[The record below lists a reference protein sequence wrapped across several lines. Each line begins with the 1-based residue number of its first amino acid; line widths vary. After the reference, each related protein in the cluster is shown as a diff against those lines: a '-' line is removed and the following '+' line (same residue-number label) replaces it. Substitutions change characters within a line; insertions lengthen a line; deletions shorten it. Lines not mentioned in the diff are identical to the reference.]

1 MILWVRSACASGGI
15 ITDCIRWR
23 TICVIQGRDTPLS
36 RNVKLMFSSARGRE
50 PAITL
55 RRISARIFASESTLF
70 TSSLGSCVLS
80 ISAVRA
86 THSAASGVEA
96 SSSANW

>member
-1 MILWVRSACASGGI
+1 MWVRSVSVRGGI

-23 TICVIQGRDTPLS
+23 TMCVMQGSDTPLS
-36 RNVKLMFSSARGRE
+36 RKVKLMFSSARGRE
-50 PAITL
+50 LAITL
-55 RRISARIFASESTLF
+55 RRISARIFASESTLLI
-70 TSSLGSCVLS
+70 SSPGSCVPS

-86 THSAASGVEA
+86 THFAASGVAA